1 MPSLSMVRC
10 VRCSSMLY
18 TTSTRPL
25 PATTSLMFSLPC
37 LTPTETAYVQLQ
49 LSTVQAY
56 NSSPG
61 HQLPDSPG
69 SLAVLNSQVEGL
81 RMTQKTARIVNT
93 PLLAERCL
101 AIGTAYQ
108 VDNRSRDL
116 SKQQKQIKRRFP
128 IVFYI
133 DKQIPFVEETGIVEM
148 SEDGLSSELFIKE
161 LPSVAQAQSS
171 TAQPKQLLA
180 SSQLSPLAG
189 AKHRSFHTSSCLQN
203 KEEELKKKIKLFHFQ
218 NPITMLKIFLKFR
231 EVKQQ
236 WDPAL
241 DQEQCLEGAKHAVAA
256 ITSMLEEGGR
266 WKEMRG
272 LLSRKEF
279 KRLQK
284 EVETEWSDV
293 MRQNVSLEVEEM
305 EKALITDI
313 RTHEIVHNKFCDI
326 DVLVVG
332 VKEQEK
338 KVPLVMQVEVR
349 LHREY
354 TEGCLPDWV
363 VTRFRIKNFDKRGQ
377 TEE

>member
-10 VRCSSMLY
+10 VRCSPMLY
-18 TTSTRPL
+18 TTSTRLL
-25 PATTSLMFSLPC
+25 PATTSLRFSLPC

-49 LSTVQAY
+49 LATAQ
-56 NSSPG
+56 
-61 HQLPDSPG
+61 Q
-69 SLAVLNSQVEGL
+69 
-81 RMTQKTARIVNT
+81 TQKTARIVNT

-108 VDNRSRDL
+108 VDNMDRSRDF
-116 SKQQKQIKRRFP
+116 SKQQQQIKRRFP

-148 SEDGLSSELFIKE
+148 SEDGLSSELFFKE

-305 EKALITDI
+305 EKVLITDI
-313 RTHEIVHNKFCDI
+313 TTQQIVHNKYCDI
-326 DVLVVG
+326 DVLVLG
-332 VKEQEK
+332 VKEQ
-338 KVPLVMQVEVR
+338 KVPLLMQVEVR